1 MTLLAHWTQFYG
13 ANNNKNKKGLP
24 DGIGQDARNLD
35 TIHDDLR
42 GRAAASAVYTL
53 PGLGVQQ
60 TTIYRMGRDTP
71 SDTAYWL
78 MWATDVNV
86 VRSMLATDTT
96 ERTYYTGDGVPKF
109 TDNTHLG
116 TPPFPTGYNTLG
128 VPAPTSTL
136 IAAVAVAGTGETETR
151 VYTETFLRGNGDES
165 APNPATVSL
174 DCPGGSSV
182 TLTGL
187 AAAPSGSSGI
197 TTRRVYVSTGNDF
210 QRCVSQSASLTTATD
225 DGATRL
231 EVLASGGSASR
242 PAWLTPPDDLTG
254 LTELWNGMFGGFFG
268 KGYGA
273 CVAYTPH
280 AWPLEYQGVVPDTI
294 VGSATFGQ
302 QWVLVT
308 TGLPRVVTGSIS
320 SSLSDQP
327 IYLKQ
332 GGVSKRSVVGVG
344 HGVCWA
350 SKDGLCYFGTLFAPA
365 VITKKFISKAA
376 WAALVPSSI
385 VGVSWGDW
393 YIGFYNTGSVRG
405 GFMID
410 TTNPVGVIWLDQA
423 ADAVFF
429 DMISQS
435 LYLLDTGNVIKKWD
449 SGSSLTVSFT
459 TGVKRVD
466 DKTTP
471 ARAQVIATTYPVT
484 FSLYANRVL
493 VSGTFQDNVLIYTR
507 TVTDSLPFTLP
518 GNYGGASEF
527 YVTVSGTGPIEAV
540 LLAEEMV
547 DLP

>member
-1 MTLLAHWTQFYG
+1 MILAHWTQFYG
-13 ANNNKNKKGLP
+13 ADNNSNPKNLP
-24 DGIGQDARNLD
+24 DGIGKDARNLD
-35 TIHDDLR
+35 TIHGDLR
-42 GRAAASAVYTL
+42 GRAAAALAYTL
-53 PGLGVQQ
+53 PGLSGVQQ
-60 TTIYRMGRDTP
+60 KTIYRMGRDAA

-78 MWATDVNV
+78 TWNADVNV

-136 IAAVAVAGTGETETR
+136 FSLVSVVGTGPTETR

-165 APNPATVSL
+165 APNPATISL
-174 DCPGGSSV
+174 DCTGGSSV
-182 TLTGL
+182 TLSGL

-197 TTRRVYVSTGNDF
+197 TTRRIYVSTGNDF
-210 QRCVSQSASLTTATD
+210 QRCVEQSSSLTSATD

-231 EVLASGGSASR
+231 EVLATGGSSAR
-242 PAWLTPPDDLTG
+242 PAWLTPPDDLAG
-254 LTELWNGMFGGFFG
+254 LTELWNGMFGGFSG
-268 KGYGA
+268 KSYRA

-280 AWPLEYQGVVPDTI
+280 AWPLEYEGIVPDTI
-294 VGSATFGQ
+294 VGTATYGQ

-308 TGLPRVVTGSIS
+308 TGLPRVVTGSTS
-320 SSLSDQP
+320 GSLGDVP

-350 SKDGLCYFGTLFAPA
+350 SKDGLCYFGTLFTPQ
-365 VITKKFISKAA
+365 VITEKFISKAA

-385 VGVSWGDW
+385 VGVSWGRW
-393 YIGFYNTGSVRG
+393 YIGFYNTGSTRG

-435 LYLLDTGNVIKKWD
+435 LYLLDTGNLIKKWD
-449 SGSSLTVSFT
+449 AGSALTATFT
-459 TGVKRVD
+459 TGIKRTRD
-466 DKTTP
+466 LITP
-471 ARAQVIATTYPVT
+471 SRAQVIASTYPVT
-484 FSLYANRVL
+484 FSLYGNGGL
-493 VSGTFQDNVLIYTR
+493 VHTR
-507 TVTDSLPFTLP
+507 TVTDSMLFWLP

-527 YVTVSGTGPIEAV
+527 YATVSGTGPIEAV
-540 LLAEEMV
+540 LLADATD